1 MALANLGRNGSRT
14 VLVLSSMTLS
24 LVLFNTVFT
33 LAAGFDIDKY
43 ISKFMDVDFVISS
56 ADYFQYRFEKS
67 EHELSESFIEA
78 VRQQD
83 SFEDG
88 GRLYTSRILE
98 EAFSADSRAF
108 SNYNKDENG
117 NPYVDLYGADEFLL
131 DSMETVEGAID
142 WQAFASG
149 EYILSLIH
157 I

>member
-1 MALANLGRNGSRT
+1 M
-14 VLVLSSMTLS
+14 
-24 LVLFNTVFT
+24 
-33 LAAGFDIDKY
+33 
-43 ISKFMDVDFVISS
+43 
-56 ADYFQYRFEKS
+56 
-67 EHELSESFIEA
+67 
-78 VRQQD
+78 RQQD

-108 SNYNKDENG
+108 ANYNKDENG

-149 EYILSLIH
+149 EYILLSVECDDNGNIINNPAVNVGDKIRFNH
-157 I
+157 INGVY